1 MAIINR
7 TQIPDAALLSP
18 DALVAWGLT
27 LLDEIYDGQ
36 NLVREAPG
44 VSNPVAAVGEYKD
57 MDRVYR
63 LTGRVNL
70 RLMSGYQSSSYPIW
84 ENIVPI
90 GLYDIPPG
98 WLKAGTF

>member
-7 TQIPDAALLSP
+7 AEIPDAALLSP

-44 VSNPVAAVGEYKD
+44 VSNPIIAVGEYKD
-57 MDRVYR
+57 MDRIYR

-70 RLMSGYQSSSYPIW
+70 RLAPGYQASTSPIW
-84 ENIVPI
+84 ENVIPI
-90 GLYDIPPG
+90 ALFDTPPG
-98 WLKAGTF
+98 WLKVGSF